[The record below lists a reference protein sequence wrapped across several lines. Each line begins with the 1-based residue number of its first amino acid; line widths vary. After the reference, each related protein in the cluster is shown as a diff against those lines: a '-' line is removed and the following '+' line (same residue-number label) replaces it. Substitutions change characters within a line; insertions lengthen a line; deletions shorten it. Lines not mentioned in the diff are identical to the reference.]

1 MSLLAFWVGGM
12 IAGVTVGIAV
22 LVLLHDVALV
32 AIEAAAATINDVRN
46 AVIILTGE
54 HLRIT
59 LGVLALVVLAVMLVR
74 DRAQALAPVPVSVG
88 GGGSTDVLPEEPKRT
103 LFSLMATRIHTML
116 ESGFAWPA
124 FVVGLMS
131 TFPPLEG
138 PMALTVIMGSRAAAG
153 TQFVAFIVFILLV
166 LVFIEI
172 PLVSYLAAPQ
182 KTQAVMLVMNTWI
195 TTHRRQIAEALL
207 AVMGTASLVQGL
219 ASL

>member
-1 MSLLAFWVGGM
+1 
-12 IAGVTVGIAV
+12 
-22 LVLLHDVALV
+22 
-32 AIEAAAATINDVRN
+32 
-46 AVIILTGE
+46 
-54 HLRIT
+54 
-59 LGVLALVVLAVMLVR
+59 
-74 DRAQALAPVPVSVG
+74 
-88 GGGSTDVLPEEPKRT
+88 
-103 LFSLMATRIHTML
+103 
-116 ESGFAWPA
+116 
-124 FVVGLMS
+124 
-131 TFPPLEG
+131 
-138 PMALTVIMGSRAAAG
+138 MALTVIMGSRADAG